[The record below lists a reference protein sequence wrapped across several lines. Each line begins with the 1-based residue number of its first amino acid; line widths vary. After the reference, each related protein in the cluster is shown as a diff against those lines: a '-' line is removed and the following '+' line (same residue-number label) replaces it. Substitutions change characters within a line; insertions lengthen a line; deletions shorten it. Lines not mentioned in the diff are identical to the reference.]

1 MSNIDLDKIQ
11 YLLRLADSSL
21 ILGHR
26 LSEWAGH
33 GPILEE
39 DIAMSNIA
47 LDLIGQSRGF
57 YTYACEIENA
67 GKTEDDLAY
76 LRDTREFKNLMLL
89 EQPNGDFGKTM
100 TRQFLFDAY
109 CKPLYRE
116 LSSSKDETIAAL
128 AAKSLKE
135 VTYHL
140 RHASE
145 WMIRLGD
152 GTEESHDRVQKSVE
166 DLWKFTGELFDNS
179 ETEIR
184 LIDAGIA
191 IDNSS
196 LKNEWDKTVSDIFK
210 IAGISQPSSE
220 RFMNSGSFNGNHT
233 EHLGYIL
240 AEMQA
245 LPRAYPGAKW

>member
-1 MSNIDLDKIQ
+1 MSNLDQDKFQ
-11 YLLRLADSSL
+11 YLLRLADNSL

-57 YTYACEIENA
+57 YTYAGTIENK
-67 GKTEDDLAY
+67 GRTEDHLAY
-76 LRDTREFKNLMLL
+76 FREAREFKNLMLL

-100 TRQFLFDAY
+100 VRQFLFDAY

-116 LSSSKDETIAAL
+116 LSNSKDEMIAAL

-140 RHASE
+140 RHACE
-145 WMIRLGD
+145 WIIRLGD
-152 GTEESHDRVQKSVE
+152 GTEESHSRVQKSLE
-166 DLWKFTGELFDNS
+166 DLWKFTAEMFNNS
-179 ETEIR
+179 ETELR
-184 LIDAGIA
+184 LIQNNIA

-196 LKNEWDKTVSDIFK
+196 LKSEWNNTVAEILKMAGLNE
-210 IAGISQPSSE
+210 PNSE
-220 RFMNSGSFNGNHT
+220 RFMSSGSFAGNHT
-233 EHLGYIL
+233 EHLGYLL
-240 AEMQA
+240 AEMQS
-245 LPRAYPGAKW
+245 LPRTYPGAEW